1 MHKIISQDLG
11 DGISNPYNKSLIDG
25 LIIGME
31 QLNQSGAFLKYFT
44 GMLVNQ
50 FAFTVEVETFAHPV
64 KQRITQLFLKC
75 TKLTANGLRC
85 NMQQFSGTG
94 DTAFTGDK
102 VKVVKVMII

>member
-25 LIIGME
+25 FVIGME
-31 QLNQSGAFLKYFT
+31 QFNQSGAFLKYFT

-50 FAFTVEVETFAHPV
+50 FTFAVKVKALTHPI
-64 KQRITQLFLKC
+64 KQGITQLFLKC
-75 TKLTANGLRC
+75 TKLTANGLRR

-94 DTAFTGDK
+94 DTAFTGDQ
-102 VKVVKVMII
+102 VKVVQVMIV